1 MLKIGI
7 LCWHGVFGSKTSRT
21 HGNYISLNT
30 LLMLKLAEYGLS
42 YHIYYTLKNV
52 VD

>member
-1 MLKIGI
+1 MLIIGI
-7 LCWHGVFGSKTSRT
+7 LCWHCFFDSETSRT

>member
-1 MLKIGI
+1 MLIIGI
-7 LCWHGVFGSKTSRT
+7 LCCCALFNSKTSFPQ
-21 HGNYISLNT
+21 GNYISLNT

-42 YHIYYTLKNV
+42 YHIYYTPKNV

>member
-1 MLKIGI
+1 MLIIGV
-7 LCWHGVFGSKTSRT
+7 LCWHYLFGSKTY
-21 HGNYISLNT
+21 GPCGDYISLNT